1 MTCPNTYQS
10 TRLDQIA
17 QTIDQM
23 AQKMTDNSSVE
34 YVYEHGGLA
43 LNSHLL
49 CTFVVAA
56 VVVVFVGGMKKTV
69 VPLIE
74 EWVD

>member
-17 QTIDQM
+17 QMIDQM
-23 AQKMTDNSSVE
+23 AQKMIDNSSVE
-34 YVYEHGGLA
+34 CVYEHGGLA
-43 LNSHLL
+43 MNCHLL
-49 CTFVVAA
+49 CTSVVVA
-56 VVVVFVGGMKKTV
+56 VVVFAGGMKKTV
-69 VPLIE
+69 VPQIE